1 MLTKQWRLECPR
13 KTLLVKKRKEKIMAK
28 VTFSGKPATKPLFG
42 ISRGGLI
49 PMWRSLGLPPP
60 SSCPKKELREEK
72 KDSPEPKKG

>member
-1 MLTKQWRLECPR
+1 
-13 KTLLVKKRKEKIMAK
+13 MAK